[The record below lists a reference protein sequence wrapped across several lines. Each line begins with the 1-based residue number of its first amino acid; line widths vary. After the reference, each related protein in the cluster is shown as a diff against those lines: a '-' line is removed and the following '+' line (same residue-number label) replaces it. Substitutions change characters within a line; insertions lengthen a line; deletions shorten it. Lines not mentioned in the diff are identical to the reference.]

1 MTLKGVP
8 TSTRTTLSSEGR
20 PLAKE
25 LRASSVHVAL
35 ILMVKSLLAKVRS
48 AVESSGARFVSASTV
63 LTISHLIG
71 AVVVVRY
78 IAPADL
84 GLWHSVRLAQVY
96 SVFALAG
103 ILNGLNR
110 ELPFA
115 VGAGQVQEANHLA
128 ATSLL
133 FTNLAGLLAL
143 VVGSVGIFMTV
154 PKGGH
159 LLLAVVAVTI
169 TVIAIFY
176 RSYLI
181 VMFRSNRSF
190 AQLSGVL
197 YIEAAA
203 NLLSLPAVYFF
214 GYLGMLGRV
223 TGVGMLAVSLL
234 WMMRPIRV
242 APAFTWGALKKL
254 LKTGLPIFSLDY
266 VKSCSATTDRVALL
280 RFGGVEM
287 VGQYALATTA
297 AEALNALPTAVS
309 QYTYPRITHAHGQG
323 ESLVA
328 LWQCACKATI
338 VSFVICLGLALV
350 GWQIIEPLVMFVAP
364 RYDSSIPAAKLLMI
378 AAVFESCRIFG
389 NVLLSL
395 KMWGFV
401 TGLQLTSAVLLAG
414 GPFMLLWAVDDTL
427 TAVAGGLLISAVL
440 RAILATTLAYLA
452 THRPVEHRPCDQAL
466 ASSGQ

>member
-1 MTLKGVP
+1 
-8 TSTRTTLSSEGR
+8 
-20 PLAKE
+20 
-25 LRASSVHVAL
+25 
-35 ILMVKSLLAKVRS
+35 MVKSFLAKVRS
-48 AVESSGARFVSASTV
+48 AATSSGARFVSASTA
-63 LTISHLIG
+63 LTVSHLVG
-71 AVVVVRY
+71 ALVVVRY
-78 IAPADL
+78 VAPPDL

-96 SVFALAG
+96 SAFVLAG

-115 VGAGQVQEANHLA
+115 LGAGQVDEANHLA
-128 ATSLL
+128 ETSLL
-133 FTNLAGLLAL
+133 FTNLAALLAL
-143 VVGSVGIFMTV
+143 VVGSVGIFTTV

-159 LLLAVVAVTI
+159 LVLAVAAVTI
-169 TVIAIFY
+169 TVMAIFY

-190 AQLSGVL
+190 GQLSGVL
-197 YIEAAA
+197 YAEAAA

-223 TGVGMLAVSLL
+223 TGVAMLAVCML

-242 APAFTWGALKKL
+242 APSFTWAALKKL
-254 LKTGLPIFSLDY
+254 LKTGLPIFGLDY

-297 AEALNALPTAVS
+297 AEALAALPAAVS
-309 QYTYPRITHAHGQG
+309 QYTYPRITHAYGQG
-323 ESLVA
+323 ETLVA
-328 LWQCACKATI
+328 LWHRARKASI
-338 VSFVICLGLALV
+338 VSFLICFGLALV
-350 GWQIIEPLVMFVAP
+350 GWQIIEPFVMFVAP
-364 RYDSSIPAAKLLMI
+364 RYDSSVPAAKLLMI
-378 AAVFESCRIFG
+378 AAVFESSRIFG

-395 KMWGFV
+395 KIWSFV
-401 TGLQLTSAVLLAG
+401 TGLQLTSAVLLAA

-427 TAVAGGLLISAVL
+427 TAVAGGLLISSVL

-452 THRPVEHRPCDQAL
+452 THRPVELRPCDEAL